1 MSERPLTIL
10 MAAFAAVWALLL
22 ITFYAMR
29 VEVMAID
36 HIGDPLLDE
45 LLRDLAAL
53 ITLMIWI
60 LAFYIIRNYVSKE
73 LGLTG

>member
-1 MSERPLTIL
+1 MKERPLIIL

-36 HIGDPLLDE
+36 HIGYPLIDE

-53 ITLMIWI
+53 VTLLIWI
-60 LAFYIIRNYVSKE
+60 IAFYIIRNYVSRE
-73 LGLTG
+73 LRLTG